1 METKISK
8 DLNICNS
15 VIFYSWVIFNVTVS
29 YFIPGF
35 HLYLEGVCKYLA
47 LMVLLTWNIVNF
59 GFFFAREF
67 CASLELDSILLCAVL
82 QLHPRCIWKAFI
94 DIQHLLC

>member
-35 HLYLEGVCKYLA
+35 HFYLEGMCKYLA
-47 LMVLLTWNIVNF
+47 LMVLLTSNIINF
-59 GFFFAREF
+59 GFFLRGEF
-67 CASLELDSILLCAVL
+67 FDYNVLEHSQVITGTDIK
-82 QLHPRCIWKAFI
+82 RYWKV
-94 DIQHLLC
+94 